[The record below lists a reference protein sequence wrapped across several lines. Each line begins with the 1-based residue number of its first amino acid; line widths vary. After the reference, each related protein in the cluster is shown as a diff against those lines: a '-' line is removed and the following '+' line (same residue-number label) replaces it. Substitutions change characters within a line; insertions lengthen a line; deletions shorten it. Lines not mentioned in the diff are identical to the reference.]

1 MRLMHNLAS
10 LNIYRNYSRTL
21 ERQSVAMGKISSGY
35 KINGAKEE
43 ANDLAKSE
51 RMRMSIRGLNI
62 ASRNAQDGVSM
73 LQTAEGGMENMTSI
87 LQRVRELTVK
97 YNNGTNSD
105 GDKAIIQEEIK
116 ELINA
121 YDGICENTEFNDK
134 KLLSVEETIET
145 TIGSECGENLKIE
158 LKDLRSGSMKKNDIK
173 LEDLKEIYDKNIDS
187 NKSIEI
193 LDYSI
198 DTLVKAR
205 SQYGALE
212 NRLGST
218 MERLVEIKDR
228 VQGAESEIRDTDIA
242 EESLSVARDNI
253 LIDAANAMMTQS
265 NKFPQDVLKIL
276 ENVRSK

>member
-21 ERQSVAMGKISSGY
+21 ERQSVSMGKISSGY

-105 GDKAIIQEEIK
+105 NDKSIIQEEIN

-121 YDGICENTEFNDK
+121 YDGICENTEFNGK
-134 KLLSVEETIET
+134 KLLSRTETIET

-158 LKDLRSGSMKKNDIK
+158 LKDLRSGSIKNGDIK

-218 MERLVEIKDR
+218 MDRLVEIKDR
-228 VQGAESEIRDTDIA
+228 VQGDESEIRDTDIA
-242 EESLSVARDNI
+242 EEALSVARDNI
-253 LIDAANAMMTQS
+253 LIEASNAMMVQS

>member
-21 ERQSVAMGKISSGY
+21 ERQSVSMGKISSGY

-97 YNNGTNSD
+97 YNNGTNSNN
-105 GDKAIIQEEIK
+105 DKSIIQEEIN

-121 YDGICENTEFNDK
+121 YDGICENTEFNGK
-134 KLLSVEETIET
+134 KLLSRTETIET

-158 LKDLRSGSMKKNDIK
+158 LKDLRSGSIKNGDIK

-218 MERLVEIKDR
+218 MDRLVEIKDR

-242 EESLSVARDNI
+242 EEALSVARDNI
-253 LIDAANAMMTQS
+253 LIEASNAMMVQS

>member
-97 YNNGTNSD
+97 YNNGTNSN

>member
-1 MRLMHNLAS
+1 MHNLAS

>member
-21 ERQSVAMGKISSGY
+21 ERQSVSMGKISSGY

-105 GDKAIIQEEIK
+105 NDKSIIQEEIN

-121 YDGICENTEFNDK
+121 YDGICENTEFNGK
-134 KLLSVEETIET
+134 KLLSRTETIET

-158 LKDLRSGSMKKNDIK
+158 LKDLRSGSIKNGDIK

-218 MERLVEIKDR
+218 MDRLVEIKDR

-242 EESLSVARDNI
+242 EEALSVARDNI
-253 LIDAANAMMTQS
+253 LIEASNAMMVQS